1 MEQRTDKIGKKVIK
15 VSWFLERIKL
25 DNPLARLT
33 IKKKKTQIAYIR
45 NETDDVTGD
54 SIDI

>member
-33 IKKKKTQIAYIR
+33 IKKKKTQITYIR